1 MVSVTAVTA
10 TAATTS
16 MVNSR
21 PSRICHFY
29 QRGACRNGTQCRFRH
44 VEPKPKAA
52 GPSALDLLWSELAQ
66 HPAWQVKECAA
77 DATNRPTVSVAVP
90 PSDPEFPFDLA
101 ALQFAITA
109 TDQVLGPMRS
119 KHPTSFPFQVR
130 VTNTDI
136 PPGIVSNIQSA
147 LNRYTA
153 KHPAV
158 SVCSVLEWVDS
169 MLEQILAQTP
179 APTVRFVSLGASSS
193 ADVSP
198 LTPPSPS
205 REPLAVPAP
214 TPAVEPPVVQD
225 PRRAAELQQL
235 ERRFQRSW
243 RCLESTGPHATRV
256 QFDLSV
262 VEPEYTLPNRDFKLS
277 LTVPLTYPADK
288 CQLAIDYCNS
298 EAAIDQ
304 AHRQH
309 IAAAF
314 LDHAVAYPHKP
325 LIHVLSWLNRNL
337 QPLLTADIL
346 SESTASDNSAPP
358 MECIS
363 TPSDHSMFLPP
374 DPEVVEIT
382 KALTGQSVSSVR
394 RPAGDASNEEALTT
408 ASPGPEVAEYE
419 PPKQGRFTTPS
430 HKGIQLRVSMIEVRD
445 IELLVCSQLSV
456 MVQCD
461 RCRRHNELRRIRPT
475 WEQSHSSAMPW
486 DNDNAQWT
494 DCQTCHLALG
504 VRFRPD
510 LLAPNAAAPLGW
522 FSLGY
527 VDCAN
532 CTPVDQLPSTY
543 QVVCAQCQHENAPP
557 HIPLLLTQPS
567 PFGTLPDHSSSK
579 KTHPLTSVGAH
590 TATRTQCA
598 KCHHWM
604 HLLMPTIVWQR
615 LTPGWPLEPPDGW
628 DQRPK
633 RKPVKSDI
641 VPGQPL
647 PHNGTCK
654 HYKQSNRWFRFPCC
668 GKLYPCDTCHNDQET
683 HPSEQANR
691 IVCGFCSRE
700 QPFQS
705 KSISC
710 SHCLHKYVKFLDG
723 RAFWEGGTGM
733 REKSKMN
740 RKDSHKYKGLNK
752 TKAK

>member
-1 MVSVTAVTA
+1 MS
-10 TAATTS
+10 
-16 MVNSR
+16 NPHR
-21 PSRICHFY
+21 LRICHFY
-29 QRGACRNGTQCRFRH
+29 QRGACRNGAQCRFQH
-44 VEPKPKAA
+44 VEPKPKVAR
-52 GPSALDLLWSELAQ
+52 PSASDILGSELAQ
-66 HPAWQVKECAA
+66 HPTWQVESP
-77 DATNRPTVSVAVP
+77 TNTTDHPTVSVTVP

-101 ALQFAITA
+101 ALQFEITT
-109 TDQVLGPMRS
+109 TDHALDPARPRP
-119 KHPTSFPFQVR
+119 PTTFPFQVR

-158 SVCSVLEWVDS
+158 SVCTALEWVDS
-169 MLEQILAQTP
+169 MLEQILAKTP
-179 APTVRFVSLGASSS
+179 APAVRFVALGASPSTDISALPQPSS
-193 ADVSP
+193 P
-198 LTPPSPS
+198 PRELLTT
-205 REPLAVPAP
+205 LAA
-214 TPAVEPPVVQD
+214 TAGVEPPLAQN

-235 ERRFQRSW
+235 ERRFQGSW
-243 RCLESTGPHATRV
+243 RSLESTDPHATRV
-256 QFDLSV
+256 QWDLSV

-277 LTVPLTYPADK
+277 LTVPLTYPTDK
-288 CQLAIDYCNS
+288 CRLAIDYCNP
-298 EAAIDQ
+298 EATIDPTR
-304 AHRQH
+304 RQH

-314 LDHAVAYPHKP
+314 LDHAVEYPHKP

-337 QPLLTADIL
+337 QLLLTAEIPL
-346 SESTASDNSAPP
+346 EASASASVAPP
-358 MECIS
+358 MERMS
-363 TPSDHSMFLPP
+363 TPSDRLMFLPP

-382 KALTGQSVSSVR
+382 KALAGQSIS
-394 RPAGDASNEEALTT
+394 PARQPAHGSGDEEPFST
-408 ASPGPEVAEYE
+408 ASAGSEVSGHE

-430 HKGIQLRVSMIEVRD
+430 HKGIQLRVSLIEARD
-445 IELLVCSQLSV
+445 IELLICSQLSV

-461 RCRRHNELRRIRPT
+461 RCRRHNELRRIKPT

-486 DNDNAQWT
+486 DHDNAQWT

-510 LLAPNAAAPLGW
+510 LLALNAAAPLGW

-579 KTHPLTSVGAH
+579 KTHPLTSVGSH

-615 LTPGWPLEPPDGW
+615 LTPGWPLEPPEGW

-633 RKPVKSDI
+633 RKPAKSDI

-647 PHNGTCK
+647 PLNGTCK

-700 QPFQS
+700 QQFQS
-705 KSISC
+705 KSIAC

-733 REKSKMN
+733 RDKSKMN
-740 RKDSHKYKGLNK
+740 RKDSHKYKGLAK